1 MGADHGEGEAGRM
14 SEAEKKMREL
24 KGYGWPETTKEQR
37 KRKANTEYGIAR
49 DRLRAIPSEMEVLL
63 FLHDQGKI
71 IDATRLVKCTEWAN
85 KYNGVDMFFEERE
98 RPEIGKVYCAIVDV
112 KNVDLGTLGTDYG
125 NLYLEIKDGY
135 RDGWAVKEYATEH
148 IDGKEIVKPNRYLAY
163 VRGGKAFGGILA
175 DQTTAYSDEKSE
187 RENARD
193 LVKYYFEHQNI
204 LNHDIFIVS
213 GDDANNWIMNKVPE
227 LQRKGRRKNEELSP
241 QIPNWKKEYPLMQVR
256 RVESGEWETQQ
267 TGKGVLLLQATGLE
281 PGHYERHDD
290 GRVEWVDYPLEQWE
304 KGNEHVNKLAEDQKR
319 GLSLLTCLYAK
330 GINEITCLEG
340 IPGIDAERRERIKT
354 VLSEM
359 RIGKAWTE

>member
-1 MGADHGEGEAGRM
+1 M
-14 SEAEKKMREL
+14 SEAEKKMLEMR
-24 KGYGWPETTKEQR
+24 GYDWPEETKEQQQ
-37 KRKANTEYGIAR
+37 RKANTEYGKAR

-71 IDATRLVKCTEWAN
+71 IDATRLVKYTKWAN
-85 KYNGVDMFFEERE
+85 ERNGVDIFFEERE
-98 RPEIGKVYCAIVDV
+98 RPEIGKVYCAILDV
-112 KNVDLGTLGTDYG
+112 KNVDLGQYGTDYR
-125 NLYLEIKDGY
+125 NLYLEIKDRS
-135 RDGWAVKEYATEH
+135 RDGWAIKEYATEH

-227 LQRKGRRKNEELSP
+227 LQRKGRWKNEELSP
-241 QIPNWKKEYPLMQVR
+241 QIANWQKDYPLMRVR
-256 RVESGEWETQQ
+256 RTESGEWETQQ
-267 TGKGVLLLQATGLE
+267 TGKGDLLLQATGLE
-281 PGHYERHDD
+281 RGHYERYDD

-304 KGNEHVNKLAEDQKR
+304 GGNEHVNELAEDQKR
-319 GLSLLTCLYAK
+319 GLSLLTCLYAEGLNVQTCLK
-330 GINEITCLEG
+330 GIPEVDETDKEYR
-340 IPGIDAERRERIKT
+340 AKVEKR
-354 VLSEM
+354 LSEM